1 MKRIIKCGTA
11 FLLALVLCLC
21 LLPTTALAASK
32 QVYIWNFP
40 LSDDTLKSDGNW
52 GHGVLNL
59 RFGYRVSATSYT
71 QFRCLDSWQGEVAY
85 CIEPGAPQKNYDS
98 LTDHDDTWWDHLTLP
113 DGHPLTPR
121 EVQRLIGR
129 IMSYGYHGSIGG
141 GWWADVEAT
150 AEKMAWAYAT
160 QILIWEVV
168 VGERDSSFHHI
179 DVKSMG
185 YNEAL
190 ERVDS
195 THPLR
200 SKILSYYDS
209 IVDSVQ
215 THSKRPS
222 FCGSLPSNAGTL
234 ELSWDGSKFV
244 GSVTDTNGM
253 LGKYSFGCEDTD
265 LTFSKSG
272 NVLTVSTEKPIPE
285 AATVVGSKNG
295 TTHAGV
301 VVWGDGVWG
310 SATGIQ
316 DVVTY
321 SASVRDPVT
330 AYLKIKT
337 AAIPGKI
344 TVKKV
349 DAAGAPLL
357 GIGFLLESSADQVNW
372 KKVSTAETGTDGSV
386 SSSSPGPQRRHLLP
400 GDGGA
405 GSGGNDSAGGA
416 VICGN
421 AGCKRTRHH
430 HYRLQQRGLCAALY
444 GRGRLHN
451 LYSVCG
457 THARHG
463 CLFLQKIH
471 DEKGELNDEEN
482 EATLGAAPG
491 YGYGLGAYHHGVRGA
506 DH

>member
-21 LLPTTALAASK
+21 LLPTTAFAASK

-40 LSDDTLKSDGNW
+40 LSDDTLKSSGNW

-59 RFGYRVSATSYT
+59 RFGYRVGASSYT

-85 CIEPGAPQKNYDS
+85 CIEPGVPQKNYDS
-98 LTDHDDTWWDHLTLP
+98 LTDHDDTWWDRMTLP
-113 DGHPLTPR
+113 AGHPLTPR

-129 IMSYGYHGSIGG
+129 VMSYGYHGSIGG
-141 GWWADVEAT
+141 
-150 AEKMAWAYAT
+150 AYAT

-168 VGERDSSFHHI
+168 VGERDSSFRHI

-215 THSKRPS
+215 THSKRSS

-244 GSVTDTNGM
+244 GSVTDANGM
-253 LGKYSFGCEDTD
+253 LERYSFSCKDAD

-301 VVWGDGVWG
+301 VVWGDGLWG

-337 AAIPGKI
+337 AAIPGRI

-349 DAAGAPLL
+349 DAEGAPLQ
-357 GIGFLLESSADQVNW
+357 GIGFLLESSANQVNW
-372 KKVSTAETGTDGSV
+372 QEVSTAETGAGGSV
-386 SSSSPGPQRRHLLP
+386 CWEDLTADGGTYYRVTEVQAAEGMTLLTEP
-400 GDGGA
+400 LFLGTLDAGSHDITVTACNNAGFALPFTGGA
-405 GSGGNDSAGGA
+405 GFT
-416 VICGN
+416 I
-421 AGCKRTRHH
+421 
-430 HYRLQQRGLCAALY
+430 YILFAALIL
-444 GRGRLHN
+444 GMG
-451 LYSVCG
+451 VG
-457 THARHG
+457 TG
-463 CLFLQKIH
+463 VYFYK
-471 DEKGELNDEEN
+471 KTTMKKEN
-482 EATLGAAPG
+482 
-491 YGYGLGAYHHGVRGA
+491 
-506 DH
+506 

>member
-21 LLPTTALAASK
+21 LLLTTAFAASK

-40 LSDDTLKSDGNW
+40 LSDDTLKSSGNW

-59 RFGYRVSATSYT
+59 RFGYRVGASSYT

-98 LTDHDDTWWDHLTLP
+98 ITDHDDTWWDHLTLP

-121 EVQRLIGR
+121 EVQRQIGR
-129 IMSYGYHGSIGG
+129 IMSYGYHGTIGG
-141 GWWADVEAT
+141 GWWADVEST

-160 QILIWEVV
+160 QVLIWEVV
-168 VGERDSSFHHI
+168 AGERDSSFHHI

-185 YNEAL
+185 YDEAL
-190 ERVDS
+190 ERVDA

-215 THSKRPS
+215 THSRRPS
-222 FCGSLPSNAGTL
+222 FCTSTATDAETL
-234 ELSWDGSKFV
+234 ELTWDGSKFT

-253 LGKYSFGCEDTD
+253 LGKYSFSCEDAN

-272 NVLTVSTEKPIPE
+272 DVLTISAEKPISDAVTIT
-285 AATVVGSKNG
+285 AAKEG
-295 TTHAGV
+295 TTSAGM

-310 SATGIQ
+310 EPTGIQ

-337 AAIPGKI
+337 AAIPGRI

-349 DAAGAPLL
+349 DAAGDPLS
-357 GIGFLLESSADQVNW
+357 GIRFLLESSADQVNW
-372 KKVSTAETGTDGSV
+372 QEVSAAETDADGSV
-386 SSSSPGPQRRHLLP
+386 CWENLTADGSTYYRVTEVQAAEGMTLLTEP
-400 GDGGA
+400 LFVGTLDAGSHDITITACNNAGFALPFTGGA
-405 GSGGNDSAGGA
+405 GFT
-416 VICGN
+416 I
-421 AGCKRTRHH
+421 
-430 HYRLQQRGLCAALY
+430 YILFAALM
-444 GRGRLHN
+444 L
-451 LYSVCG
+451 CM
-457 THARHG
+457 
-463 CLFLQKIH
+463 
-471 DEKGELNDEEN
+471 
-482 EATLGAAPG
+482 
-491 YGYGLGAYHHGVRGA
+491 GVYFYKKSYMKRRTER
-506 DH
+506 